1 MKRCPTC
8 NRTFTDKNLSF
19 CIDDGTPLTPVPDDE
34 STVVSPSSQTSGSGA
49 PSSPSPGSNWST
61 PAYKPPRS
69 YVPPGSTKT
78 RTWPWILG
86 ALGFVLLVVIG
97 LGVALAVMVPRML
110 RASANRNR
118 PPATVNL
125 GNRNDQDANRNS
137 AENANA
143 SDNANANTNENAN
156 TKSDENLNPPPTDSS
171 KVLSDL
177 TDLENEWTAA
187 NINAD
192 KKALDRILADD
203 FVGTFEG
210 QQQVKKQYLREIQ
223 RDSSIDKW
231 HFQDLKVN
239 LNGDRATLTGIVK
252 YTVRGTEQRYSFVD
266 KFAWREGRWQATSSD
281 VNSIK

>member
-1 MKRCPTC
+1 
-8 NRTFTDKNLSF
+8 
-19 CIDDGTPLTPVPDDE
+19 
-34 STVVSPSSQTSGSGA
+34 
-49 PSSPSPGSNWST
+49 
-61 PAYKPPRS
+61 
-69 YVPPGSTKT
+69 
-78 RTWPWILG
+78 
-86 ALGFVLLVVIG
+86 LGFVLLVVIG

-210 QQQVKKQYLREIQ
+210 QQQGKKQYLREIQ

-231 HFQDLKVN
+231 DFQDLKVN